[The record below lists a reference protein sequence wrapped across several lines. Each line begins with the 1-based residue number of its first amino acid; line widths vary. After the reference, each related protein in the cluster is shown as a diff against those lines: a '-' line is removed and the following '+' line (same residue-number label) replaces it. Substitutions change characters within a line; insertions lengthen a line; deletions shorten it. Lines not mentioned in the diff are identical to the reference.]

1 MGTYKYALGHHDSI
15 ININTIKLNP
25 AIHRATM
32 HQSLVLTTLLAAA
45 SRALPQQPRANK
57 ARGITTSASHVSNK
71 TFDYIVCGGGLTGLA
86 VASRLSE
93 DPNISVLVIEGGN
106 DDHEDPRINDVRTY
120 GEAFESDLD
129 YNLTSSPVPWQN
141 GSSLPLVA
149 GKTLGGSGSLNG
161 GSWTKGD
168 KTQYDL
174 LPVLTGDDSWS
185 FDALNEIML
194 GAEEF
199 HEPTQEQIEK
209 GAQYEDEFHGR
220 QGPVQVS
227 FPAGMF
233 RGIQLP
239 ALEASSL
246 VWKGLKRVADF
257 AAGVTNGATIIPDMV
272 QADGSQNRSSPFTV
286 YAEKQT
292 QERSNFL
299 ILTGH
304 RVTSINWRNGT
315 KIVADGVSFQA
326 CRDGEV
332 FTAKTKREVLLA
344 AGSLQSPQLLELSG
358 VGDAEILA
366 AAGVPLK
373 LSSPNVGKNMQEQ
386 TKNTLWFDPVSTDFD
401 GSGPPN
407 AISFPNVDQLFKHNS
422 ASMYESI
429 ISGLVEYAQNLSAAG
444 IVTNATATHQ
454 ILEAQVNNL
463 WHNSVGAAEI
473 FFVTSSATGQ
483 VGIDLWNLIVLSRGY
498 VHITSNSSWDH
509 PAIEPSYFG
518 HQFDLDV
525 QLAAAKQSRG
535 VFQTE
540 PLASLV
546 RRETSPGLDVVPQ
559 NATDDV
565 WEQWVKATF
574 TSVWHYI
581 ATLGM
586 MKEELG
592 GVVDSR
598 LKVYGIENVRAVD
611 ASVLPIQLSAH
622 LSSSLYGIA
631 EKAAIMIKE
640 DQCD

>member
-1 MGTYKYALGHHDSI
+1 M
-15 ININTIKLNP
+15 
-25 AIHRATM
+25 R
-32 HQSLVLTTLLAAA
+32 SLIVLTALLAVI
-45 SRALPQQPRANK
+45 SEALPHRPRADK
-57 ARGITTSASHVSNK
+57 VHAITANVDQISNR
-71 TFDYIVCGGGLTGLA
+71 TFDYIVCGGGLTGLV

-93 DPNISVLVIEGGN
+93 DPNISVLVIENGQ
-106 DDHEDPRINDVRTY
+106 DDHEDPRVNDVRTY
-120 GEAFESDLD
+120 GEAFGSGLD
-129 YNLTSSPVPWQN
+129 YNLTSTPVQWQN
-141 GSSLPLVA
+141 NTGLALVA
-149 GKTLGGSGSLNG
+149 GRTLGGSGSING
-161 GSWTKGD
+161 ASWTKGD

-194 GAEEF
+194 DIEEF
-199 HEPTQEQIEK
+199 YEPTLGQTTK
-209 GAQYEDEFHGR
+209 GAQYEDKFHGR
-220 QGPVQVS
+220 DGMVQVS

-233 RGIQLP
+233 GGIQLP

-257 AAGVTNGATIIPDMV
+257 AAGVTSGATIIPNMV
-272 QADGSQNRSSPFTV
+272 EANESQNRSSPFTV
-286 YAEKQT
+286 YAARQT
-292 QERSNFL
+292 QERDNFL

-315 KIVADGVSFQA
+315 KMVADGVTFQA
-326 CRDGEV
+326 CRHCEKHT
-332 FTAKTKREVLLA
+332 TATKREVLLA

-358 VGDAEILA
+358 VGDPEILA

-373 LSSPNVGKNMQEQ
+373 LASPNVGKNMQEQ
-386 TKNTLWFDPVSTDFD
+386 TKNTLWFDPVSTEFD

-407 AISFPNVDQLFKHNS
+407 AISFPNVDQLFKNNS
-422 ASMYESI
+422 ASMYKSI
-429 ISGLVEYAQNLSAAG
+429 MSNIEEYAQNLTATG
-444 IVTNATATHQ
+444 VVTNAAATHR

-463 WHNSVGAAEI
+463 WKDKAGAAEI
-473 FFVTSSATGQ
+473 FFVTSPATGQ
-483 VGIDLWNLIVLSRGY
+483 IGIDLWNLIVLSRGY

-509 PAIEPSYFG
+509 PQIEPSYFD
-518 HQFDLDV
+518 HPFDLDV
-525 QLAAAKQSRG
+525 QLAATKQSRE

-540 PLASLV
+540 PLASFV
-546 RRETSPGLDVVPQ
+546 SAETFPGLTVVPQ

-631 EKAAIMIKE
+631 EKAAKMIKE
-640 DQCD
+640 DQRP

>member
-1 MGTYKYALGHHDSI
+1 
-15 ININTIKLNP
+15 
-25 AIHRATM
+25 M
-32 HQSLVLTTLLAAA
+32 HYITTLMALLATT
-45 SRALPQQPRANK
+45 SQALPHQPQADK
-57 ARGITTSASHVSNK
+57 SRGITTNAKYVSNK
-71 TFDYIVCGGGLTGLA
+71 TFDYIVCGGGLTGLV

-106 DDHEDPRINDVRTY
+106 DDHEDPRVNDVRTY
-120 GEAFESDLD
+120 GEAFASELD
-129 YNLTSSPVPWQN
+129 YNLTSTPVPWQN
-141 GSSLPLVA
+141 NTGLPLVA
-149 GKTLGGSGSLNG
+149 GKTLGGSGSING
-161 GSWTKGD
+161 ASWTKGD

-174 LPVLTGDDSWS
+174 LPILTGDDSWS

-194 GAEEF
+194 DIEDF
-199 HEPTQEQIEK
+199 QEPTEEHVLK
-209 GAQYEDEFHGR
+209 GAQYVEKFHGR
-220 QGPVQVS
+220 NGSVQVS
-227 FPAGMF
+227 FPFGMF
-233 RGIQLP
+233 GGIQLP
-239 ALEASSL
+239 ALEASAL

-257 AAGVTNGATIIPDMV
+257 AAGITNGATVIPNMLE
-272 QADGSQNRSSPFTV
+272 GNESQNRSSPFTA
-286 YAEKQT
+286 YAEHQT
-292 QERSNFL
+292 QERNNFL

-304 RVTSINWRNGT
+304 RVTSINWQEGT
-315 KIVADGVSFQA
+315 EMVADGVSFQA
-326 CRDGEV
+326 CRECEV
-332 FTAKTKREVLLA
+332 HTASTKREVLLA

-358 VGDAEILA
+358 VGDPEILA

-373 LSSPNVGKNMQEQ
+373 LASPNVGKNMQEQ
-386 TKNTLWFDPVSTDFD
+386 TKNTVWFEPISTEFD

-407 AISFPNVDQLFKHNS
+407 AISFPNVDQLFKNNS
-422 ASMYESI
+422 ASMYKTI
-429 ISGLVEYAQNLSAAG
+429 MSGLEQYSQNLSSAG
-444 IVTNATATHQ
+444 FVSNATATHLVLQ
-454 ILEAQVNNL
+454 AQVDNL
-463 WHNSVGAAEI
+463 WHNAAGAAEI
-473 FFVTSSATGQ
+473 FFVTSPATGQ
-483 VGIDLWNLIVLSRGY
+483 VGIDLWNLIVLARGY

-509 PAIEPSYFG
+509 PEIGPSYFG

-525 QLAAAKQSRG
+525 QLAATKQSRE

-546 RRETSPGLDVVPQ
+546 RCETFPGLDAVPQ
-559 NATDDV
+559 DAEDEI

-631 EKAAIMIKE
+631 EKAAMMIKE
-640 DQCD
+640 DQAC

>member
-1 MGTYKYALGHHDSI
+1 MAL
-15 ININTIKLNP
+15 
-25 AIHRATM
+25 R
-32 HQSLVLTTLLAAA
+32 LL
-45 SRALPQQPRANK
+45 L
-57 ARGITTSASHVSNK
+57 
-71 TFDYIVCGGGLTGLA
+71 
-86 VASRLSE
+86 
-93 DPNISVLVIEGGN
+93 
-106 DDHEDPRINDVRTY
+106 
-120 GEAFESDLD
+120 
-129 YNLTSSPVPWQN
+129 
-141 GSSLPLVA
+141 
-149 GKTLGGSGSLNG
+149 
-161 GSWTKGD
+161 
-168 KTQYDL
+168 
-174 LPVLTGDDSWS
+174 
-185 FDALNEIML
+185 M
-194 GAEEF
+194 
-199 HEPTQEQIEK
+199 
-209 GAQYEDEFHGR
+209 
-220 QGPVQVS
+220 
-227 FPAGMF
+227 
-233 RGIQLP
+233 
-239 ALEASSL
+239 
-246 VWKGLKRVADF
+246 
-257 AAGVTNGATIIPDMV
+257 
-272 QADGSQNRSSPFTV
+272 
-286 YAEKQT
+286 
-292 QERSNFL
+292 
-299 ILTGH
+299 
-304 RVTSINWRNGT
+304 
-315 KIVADGVSFQA
+315 A

-358 VGDAEILA
+358 VGDPEILA
-366 AAGVPLK
+366 SAGVPLK

-407 AISFPNVDQLFKHNS
+407 AISFPNVDQLFKDNS

-429 ISGLVEYAQNLSAAG
+429 ISGLGQYAQNLSADG

-473 FFVTSSATGQ
+473 FFVTSPATGQ

-498 VHITSNSSWDH
+498 VHIASDSSWDH

-518 HQFDLDV
+518 HRFDLDV
-525 QLAAAKQSRG
+525 QLAAAKQSREA
-535 VFQTE
+535 FQTE

-546 RRETSPGLDVVPQ
+546 HCETFPDLDAVPQ

-565 WEQWVKATF
+565 WEQWVKANF
-574 TSVWHYI
+574 TSVFHYI

-640 DQCD
+640 DQCS

>member
-1 MGTYKYALGHHDSI
+1 
-15 ININTIKLNP
+15 
-25 AIHRATM
+25 M
-32 HQSLVLTTLLAAA
+32 HSLPFLTAFLVGV
-45 SRALPQQPRANK
+45 SEALPHRPRADE
-57 ARGITTSASHVSNK
+57 ARGITTDVDRVANQ
-71 TFDYIVCGGGLTGLA
+71 TFDYVICGGGLTGLV

-93 DPNISVLVIEGGN
+93 DPKISVLVIENGY
-106 DDHEDPRINDVRTY
+106 DDHEDPRVNDVRTY
-120 GEAFESDLD
+120 GEAFESELD
-129 YNLTSSPVPWQN
+129 YNLTSTPVPWQN
-141 GSSLPLVA
+141 NTGLLLVA

-161 GSWTKGD
+161 ASWTKGD

-194 GAEEF
+194 GIEEF
-199 HEPTQEQIEK
+199 HEPDPEQVAK
-209 GAQYEDEFHGR
+209 GAQYEDQFHGR
-220 QGPVQVS
+220 DGVVQVS
-227 FPAGMF
+227 FPSGMF
-233 RGIQLP
+233 GGIQLP
-239 ALEASSL
+239 ALQASTL
-246 VWKGLKRVADF
+246 VWKGLKIVADF
-257 AAGVTNGATIIPDMV
+257 AAGVTTGATLIPNMV
-272 QADGSQNRSSPFTV
+272 EPDDSQNRSSPFTV
-286 YAEKQT
+286 YAKHQT
-292 QERSNFL
+292 RERSNFL

-315 KIVADGVSFQA
+315 DMVADGVSFQA
-326 CRDGEV
+326 CRGCETH
-332 FTAKTKREVLLA
+332 TAATKREVLLA

-358 VGDAEILA
+358 VGDPEVLA

-373 LSSPNVGKNMQEQ
+373 LASPNVGKNMQEQ
-386 TKNTLWFDPVSTDFD
+386 TKNTLWFDPISTDFD

-407 AISFPNVDQLFKHNS
+407 AVAFPDVHQLFKNDS
-422 ASMYESI
+422 ASIHKSI
-429 ISGLVEYAQNLSAAG
+429 MSNLEEYAHNLTAAG

-463 WHNSVGAAEI
+463 WIDNTGAAEL
-473 FFVTSSATGQ
+473 FFVTSPATGQ
-483 VGIDLWNLIVLSRGY
+483 VGIDLWNLIVLARGY

-509 PAIEPSYFG
+509 PQIEPSYFG
-518 HQFDLDV
+518 HPFDLEV
-525 QLAAAKQSRG
+525 QLAATKQSRE
-535 VFQTE
+535 VFQAE
-540 PLASLV
+540 PLAPLISA
-546 RRETSPGLDVVPQ
+546 ETFPGFDEVPQ

-565 WEQWVKATF
+565 WEQWIKETF

-640 DQCD
+640 DQSH